1 MDSKVH
7 RQWSKVRTCVMCSSF
22 YVFPIKKHHFELTGR
37 RANSNT
43 KCDPAIKPRR
53 NNGMYYCLQRFYL
66 FVYFLHIMLM
76 STYVVFPTA
85 YMKPP

>member
-22 YVFPIKKHHFELTGR
+22 CVFPIKKHHFEPTGR

-43 KCDPAIKPRR
+43 KCDPAIKQDII
-53 NNGMYYCLQRFYL
+53 MACITVSKDFISL
-66 FVYFLHIMLM
+66 FIPFI
-76 STYVVFPTA
+76 SC
-85 YMKPP
+85 